1 MKWNH
6 LFRTEMILF
15 ELKINDF
22 CPGKGIVFTRMNRF
36 KVKNILIISFL
47 TLSLFLAGFS
57 PTGSKAPEYKLK
69 RIVIDAGHG
78 GKDPG
83 TVGSISREKDIA
95 LKVALQVGEYVK
107 ELLPGVEVIYTR
119 KTDVFLE
126 LKERSNIA
134 NRNKADLFISIHCN
148 AAPNR
153 SAYGTETFVMGTKNF
168 EANFDIVKRENS
180 VILLEENYEEQYEG
194 FDPSSPESYMMFNL
208 MQKAFLS
215 SSISLASKVE
225 DDFSTRVNRYS
236 RGVKQAP
243 LYVLWTT
250 SMPSVLIELGFLSNA
265 SEEKFL
271 NSKDGQTY
279 LSSAIFRSI
288 KAYKEEMEAM

>member
-1 MKWNH
+1 MV
-6 LFRTEMILF
+6 L
-15 ELKINDF
+15 
-22 CPGKGIVFTRMNRF
+22 TRMKRP

-47 TLSLFLAGFS
+47 TVSFLFSGFLASG
-57 PTGSKAPEYKLK
+57 PKAPEFKLK
-69 RIVIDAGHG
+69 RIIIDAGHG

-83 TVGSISREKDIA
+83 TVGSMSKEKDIA
-95 LKVALQVGEYVK
+95 LKVALQVGQYIK
-107 ELLPGVEVIYTR
+107 ENLPDVEVIYTR
-119 KTDVFLE
+119 KTDTFIE
-126 LKERSNIA
+126 LKERANIA

-180 VILLEENYEEQYEG
+180 VILLEDNFEEKYEG

-215 SSISLASKVE
+215 NSLSLASKVE
-225 DDFSTRVNRYS
+225 DDFSNRVNRFS

-265 SEEKFL
+265 NEEKYL
-271 NSKDGQTY
+271 NTKDGQTY
-279 LSSAIFRSI
+279 LSSAIYRSV
-288 KAYKEEMEAM
+288 KAYKEEIEAL

>member
-1 MKWNH
+1 MK
-6 LFRTEMILF
+6 
-15 ELKINDF
+15 
-22 CPGKGIVFTRMNRF
+22 RF
-36 KVKNILIISFL
+36 KVKNILLFSLL
-47 TLSLFLAGFS
+47 TTSLLFAGFV
-57 PTGSKAPEYKLK
+57 PTGSRAPEFKLK

-83 TVGSISREKDIA
+83 TVGNISREKDVA
-95 LKVALQVGEYVK
+95 LNVALQIGKYVE

-148 AAPNR
+148 AAPNK

-180 VILLEENYEEQYEG
+180 VITLEENYEENYEG
-194 FDPSSPESYMMFNL
+194 FDPKSPESYMMFNL

-215 SSISLASKVE
+215 NSISLASKVE
-225 DDFSTRVNRYS
+225 NDFVTRVNRSS

-243 LYVLWTT
+243 FYVLWTT
-250 SMPSVLIELGFLSNA
+250 SMPSVLIELGFLSHP
-265 SEEKFL
+265 SEERFL

-279 LSSAIFRSI
+279 LASAIYRSI
-288 KAYKEEMEAM
+288 KAYKEEIEEL